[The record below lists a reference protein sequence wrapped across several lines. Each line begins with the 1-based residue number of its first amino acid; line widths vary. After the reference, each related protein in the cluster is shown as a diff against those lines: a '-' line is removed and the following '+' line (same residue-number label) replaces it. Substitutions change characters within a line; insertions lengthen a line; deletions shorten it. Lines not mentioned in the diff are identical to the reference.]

1 MTNAVDEPVLGKNG
15 TVTDLERHS
24 ASQKYRTRTEGGGVK
39 KNITRYVYITHY
51 LRQLFMYTLINFD
64 FCPTVSNRSTMEYV
78 N

>member
-1 MTNAVDEPVLGKNG
+1 MNRC
-15 TVTDLERHS
+15 LEKMAQS
-24 ASQKYRTRTEGGGVK
+24 LLKSDTPLAKIYIGQEQKGRGK

-51 LRQLFMYTLINFD
+51 LRQLFMCTLINFD